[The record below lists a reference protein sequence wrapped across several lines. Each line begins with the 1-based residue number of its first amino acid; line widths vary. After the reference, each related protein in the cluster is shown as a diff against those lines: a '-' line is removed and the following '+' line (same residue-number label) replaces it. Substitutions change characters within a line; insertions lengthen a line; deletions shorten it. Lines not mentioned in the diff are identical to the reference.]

1 MLGQAESAAFSPS
14 ARVPASV
21 PKPVDWDRVWA
32 FFHRFK
38 ANRWWVAAL
47 MVPNL
52 LGIIFGYYYYWEV
65 GQFNPH
71 SSYFRAYG
79 WWPFIPDSPNAVV
92 LMAASLLLYQ
102 WGGRRSRIL
111 DGLAFT
117 AMIYVGLWTTAL
129 FLTYPEQLGTFH
141 WGGTNN
147 VLFFSHMGMPL
158 EALLL
163 VRDLRRDPVPYTLAA
178 GLLLWNVGNLWLDYG
193 PVHLHPAPFVD
204 DHTPMHAFSPWLMAI
219 AMLAWLWA
227 VQSGLGR
234 PKSASPPPEG
244 DAAAR

>member
-1 MLGQAESAAFSPS
+1 M
-14 ARVPASV
+14 

-38 ANRWWVAAL
+38 ANPWWVAAL

-52 LGIIFGYYYYWEV
+52 LGIGFGYYYYWDV

-71 SSYFRAYG
+71 SEYFRDYG

-92 LMAASLLLYQ
+92 LMSASLLLYRF
-102 WGGRRSRIL
+102 GGRRSRVL
-111 DGLAFT
+111 DALAFT
-117 AMIYVGLWTTAL
+117 SMVYVGLWTTGL
-129 FLTYPEQLGTFH
+129 FLTYPEQLGTFD

-163 VRDLRRDPVPYTLAA
+163 VRDMRRDPVPYTLA
-178 GLLLWNVGNLWLDYG
+178 GFILLWNAGNLWLDYG
-193 PVHLHPAPFVD
+193 PVHLHPAPFVAG
-204 DHTPMHAFSPWLMAI
+204 HLAMHSFSPWLMVI
-219 AMLAWLWA
+219 ATLAWLWV
-227 VQSGLGR
+227 VQDGLGR
-234 PKSASPPPEG
+234 RRRPEEPDAKPG
-244 DAAAR
+244 DAVATP